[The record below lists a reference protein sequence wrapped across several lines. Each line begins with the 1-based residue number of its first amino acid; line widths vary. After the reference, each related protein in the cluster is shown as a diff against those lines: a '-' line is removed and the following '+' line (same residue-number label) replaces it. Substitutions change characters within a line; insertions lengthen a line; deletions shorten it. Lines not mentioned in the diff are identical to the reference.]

1 MNFLISLGEI
11 TYKYRV
17 MLLAGTKYTLIV
29 SIITIIFGLLFGILM
44 AMMKMSKVVVLK
56 AFANIYVEFLRGTPV
71 LVQIFLIY
79 YGLPIMGIEVPAI
92 VVGGVDISRLVSGII
107 ALIINTTAYVCEI
120 VRGGILSID
129 RGQTEGAL
137 ALGMSPART
146 MYCIV
151 LPQAMKN
158 IFPALGNE
166 FITIIKTSS
175 QVSVIGIAELMYAA
189 DTIRGISFKPMEPLI
204 IVALIYFVIT
214 FSISLILKRIEKSM
228 RQKNR

>member
-1 MNFLISLGEI
+1 MSFLISLMEI

-17 MLLAGTKYTLIV
+17 MLLAGAKYTLIV
-29 SIITIIFGLLFGILM
+29 SIMTIIFGLLFGIVM
-44 AMMKMSKVVVLK
+44 AMMKMSKIFILR
-56 AFANIYVEFLRGTPV
+56 AFANVYVEFLRGTPV

-79 YGLPIMGIEVPAI
+79 YGLPIMGIEIPAI
-92 VVGGVDISRLVSGII
+92 VVGGVDISRLVSGTV

-137 ALGMSPART
+137 ALGMGPART
-146 MYCIV
+146 MCCII

-175 QVSVIGIAELMYAA
+175 QVSVIGIGELMYAA

-214 FSISLILKRIEKSM
+214 FTISLLLKSIERMM
-228 RQKNR
+228 RRSSR